1 MTSGGDVSA
10 QPIRRMT
17 LPPIYGLESHEK
29 LSGGGGGEES
39 PSLFCARFHCW
50 PGAHKE
56 SAPCT
61 SLNGGLVFLNQGLT
75 YSHLDM
81 FHSIWK
87 YGQIGTHL
95 LHFSLCP
102 PPPPSV
108 SLSLWIR
115 HLTWRS
121 SRLSLGP
128 VLSCKQRSA
137 NFALRLG

>member
-10 QPIRRMT
+10 QSIRRMT

-29 LSGGGGGEES
+29 LSGGGGGGEES

-81 FHSIWK
+81 FHSVWK

-102 PPPPSV
+102 PPPL
-108 SLSLWIR
+108 SLSLD
-115 HLTWRS
+115 
-121 SRLSLGP
+121 P
-128 VLSCKQRSA
+128 PFNVA
-137 NFALRLG
+137 